1 MSTATVSPEAP
12 WRAGLRSAR
21 ANLRPGLVLQA
32 LALALVLAYYWHAPT
47 HRIVARLSALR
58 VDLGLVSGIISTGF
72 CGGVLPFLYL
82 RYGPRGGAQLGWRQ
96 GAFLTGFW
104 AYKGLEV
111 DLFYRLMA
119 WTVGTN
125 HDVRTVVL
133 KTLIDQLVYCP
144 AFAVPLTVV
153 AYEWSEGGF
162 SAARVVADIRVPG
175 WYGRRVLPMLLSS
188 LGVWLPAAAIIYS
201 LPTPLQLPL
210 QNVVLCFYTL
220 LIAHLARH
228 TRR

>member
-1 MSTATVSPEAP
+1 MSTATVPPEAP

-21 ANLRPGLVLQA
+21 ANLWPGLVLQA
-32 LALALVLAYYWHAPT
+32 LALALVLAYYWHEPT
-47 HRIVARLSALR
+47 HRALARLSAWR
-58 VDLGLVSGIISTGF
+58 VDLGLVSGVLSTGF

-82 RYGPRGGAQLGWRQ
+82 RYGPRGGPQLGWRQ
-96 GAFLTGFW
+96 GAFLTVFW

-119 WTVGTN
+119 WTIGAN
-125 HDVRTVVL
+125 HEVRTVVI
-133 KTLIDQLVYCP
+133 KTLIDQFVYCP
-144 AFAVPLTVV
+144 VLSVPLAVV
-153 AYEWSEGGF
+153 AYEWSESGF
-162 SAARVVADIRVPG
+162 SAARVGSDMRVPG

-188 LGVWLPAAAIIYS
+188 FGVWFPAVAIIYS

-210 QNVVLCFYTL
+210 QNIVLCFYTL